1 MTSSAA
7 SSPWASPWGSWG
19 WSEWWRSW
27 RRSGWRGRRRS
38 GICWSAHRLDQGGLD
53 VPGAGLVNSEGEAET
68 FTTERRAQML
78 TMRRFLVPVVC
89 MALSA
94 SVASAAE
101 STSTAD
107 FNLQRIK
114 PNDAVVVLRALA
126 NTRRIVVVDDHTV
139 RVSDDDSKIADARA
153 IVGLIETPAEGSQT
167 SVQLA
172 DGTTVAIA
180 SLRRASAIDVL
191 KELREKLQI
200 RRIATLEADDSSSS
214 ILVRDSN
221 E

>member
-1 MTSSAA
+1 
-7 SSPWASPWGSWG
+7 
-19 WSEWWRSW
+19 
-27 RRSGWRGRRRS
+27 
-38 GICWSAHRLDQGGLD
+38 
-53 VPGAGLVNSEGEAET
+53 
-68 FTTERRAQML
+68 ML

-221 E
+221 EQAQEALKLIAEMDGGSGTKRSDKP

>member
-1 MTSSAA
+1 
-7 SSPWASPWGSWG
+7 
-19 WSEWWRSW
+19 
-27 RRSGWRGRRRS
+27 
-38 GICWSAHRLDQGGLD
+38 
-53 VPGAGLVNSEGEAET
+53 
-68 FTTERRAQML
+68 ML

-89 MALSA
+89 VALST
-94 SVASAAE
+94 SLASAAE
-101 STSTAD
+101 STLTAD
-107 FNLQRIK
+107 FVVQRVR
-114 PNDAVVVLRALA
+114 PADAVVVLRALA

-139 RVSDDDSKIADARA
+139 RVSDDESEIADARA
-153 IVGLIETPAEGSQT
+153 IVGLIEKPAEGSM

-180 SLRRASAIDVL
+180 SLRRASASDVL

-221 E
+221 EQAQEALKLIAEMDGGSGTKRSDNP